1 MLKLKLQYF
10 GHLMQR
16 TDSLEKTLML
26 GEIEGKRRGQ
36 QRMRWLDGITNSMD
50 IYVYVCQS
58 HSVVSESLQ
67 PHELYSPWNSP
78 GQNTG
83 AANCS
88 LLQGIFPAQGSNPG
102 LPHCR
107 RVLYQLSHREVQE
120 YWSRQPTPSP
130 ADLPNPGT
138 ELGSLAL
145 QVDSLPT
152 ELLGKPPVVMDLSKF
167 WEIVKD
173 RVVLC
178 VVCSTWGHKES
189 DTTQRLQTTTHART
203 RYIVK
208 LLFVC

>member
-83 AANCS
+83 EGSPS
-88 LLQGIFPAQGSNPG
+88 LLQGIFPTQGSKPG
-102 LPHCR
+102 LLHCR
-107 RVLYQLSHREVQE
+107 WILYQLSTREAQE

-130 ADLPNPGT
+130 ADLPNQGIEPG
-138 ELGSLAL
+138 SPAL
-145 QVDSLPT
+145 QADPLPT
-152 ELLGKPPVVMDLSKF
+152 KLSGKPNTEGRYDLFK
-167 WEIVKD
+167 
-173 RVVLC
+173 
-178 VVCSTWGHKES
+178 
-189 DTTQRLQTTTHART
+189 
-203 RYIVK
+203 
-208 LLFVC
+208 

>member
-88 LLQGIFPAQGSNPG
+88 LLQGIFPTTGSSPG

-107 RVLYQLSHREVQE
+107 RITSWAAFIKEWHNIFKVMKDSVQFSRSVIRTYNQKYSTQQGSH
-120 YWSRQPTPSP
+120 S
-130 ADLPNPGT
+130 DLT
-138 ELGSLAL
+138 EKTL
-145 QVDSLPT
+145 
-152 ELLGKPPVVMDLSKF
+152 
-167 WEIVKD
+167 
-173 RVVLC
+173 
-178 VVCSTWGHKES
+178 
-189 DTTQRLQTTTHART
+189 
-203 RYIVK
+203 
-208 LLFVC
+208 